1 MKKKVCIIVLLFSFI
16 TSISN
21 NMINGIKTE
30 INKKNLDKTIANF
43 TEKYE
48 SHSTPLLPITK
59 NSNQKKLEINSDSD
73 LEDLSELSDSI
84 ALFINN
90 TIGKSIEI
98 EDSKS
103 VISIFDTNILVN
115 NSDLDFEVHETNSD
129 LSKNRTKVE
138 NKNKQQVPNTG
149 KFYGVAVSKET
160 CRWLYNK
167 ALKYF
172 FKKSTGY
179 GVSLGVIGEI
189 LRIEMRY
196 FVAKFTATTAKSL
209 DGFISLVQA
218 TPGYGPIIKYALMAI
233 VCAVS
238 LFLAS
243 CIYAGAHSQSFRIG
257 VRKYNIFKWNL
268 EIGLYE

>member
-30 INKKNLDKTIANF
+30 INKRNLDKTIANI

-48 SHSTPLLPITK
+48 SHNTSVLPIPK
-59 NSNQKKLEINSDSD
+59 NSNQNKLEINSDNN

-115 NSDLDFEVHETNSD
+115 NSDLDFEVQEANSE
-129 LSKNRTKVE
+129 LSINRDIIQ
-138 NKNKQQVPNTG
+138 NKYKQVPSTG
-149 KFYGVAVSKET
+149 KFYEVAVSKET
-160 CRWLYNK
+160 CLWLYNK

-179 GVSLGVIGEI
+179 GASLGVIGEI
-189 LRIEMRY
+189 LRIEMKY

-218 TPGYGPIIKYALMAI
+218 APGYGPIIKYALMAI

-268 EIGLYE
+268 EIGLYD